1 MPDTTIHPKP
11 EDRVAHA
18 HPEDPPQRGESLPAS
33 HEEAIR
39 QIEAA
44 NLAVQDA
51 NAALKAAIAVQQH
64 AVNAAAEVRVRENR
78 ERAEKQQQHNQE
90 VHQTALDKAHAAARA
105 REKDVPVRD
114 EKQHLPIATSIPVP
128 VENRVELPV
137 ETRPVV

>member
-1 MPDTTIHPKP
+1 MPDTTIHPMP

-18 HPEDPPQRGESLPAS
+18 HPEDPQQREESLPAS

-64 AVNAAAEVRVRENR
+64 AITAAAEVRVRENR
-78 ERAEKQQQHNQE
+78 ERVEKRQRHNQE
-90 VHQTALDKAHAAARA
+90 VYQAALDKAHEAAHA
-105 REKDVPVRD
+105 REKDVPVVQEH
-114 EKQHLPIATSIPVP
+114 EKAP
-128 VENRVELPV
+128 VERMHVPIV
-137 ETRPVV
+137 